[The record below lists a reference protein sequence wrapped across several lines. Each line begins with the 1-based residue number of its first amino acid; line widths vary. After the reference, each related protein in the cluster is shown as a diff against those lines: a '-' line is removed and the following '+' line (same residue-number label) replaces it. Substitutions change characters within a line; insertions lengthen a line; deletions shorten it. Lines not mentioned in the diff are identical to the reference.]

1 MTLSDKERLSILE
14 KQVLIL
20 ENELKAWKQKEHVA
34 EVLNAERAERTSK
47 ARNNLSELTRVFLY

>member
-34 EVLNAERAERTSK
+34 EVLNAERAERTDLEETHFHGNIRGLK
-47 ARNNLSELTRVFLY
+47 